1 MKKENQLSEKLA
13 GCEYLANLK
22 VKKIT
27 DSQIRDVSEMYNISE
42 KKLKSAW
49 NNFVETGGKNV
60 DLRVSSGKGTIKMK
74 STVKPNTVK
83 RIVTAEEAGSII
95 LDYMTGALNSREIS
109 NKYNISLFQFY
120 GWIKELNTSG
130 KILGKKVLDPL
141 KYAKLEVKD
150 VIWLYKK
157 PNTKR
162 KTITALTYAEKQ
174 AYKRVATV
182 LLNYLPRIKNTEV
195 A

>member
-27 DSQIRDVSEMYNISE
+27 DNQIKDASEMYNISE

-49 NNFVETGGKNV
+49 NNFVETGGKSV
-60 DLRVSSGKGTIKMK
+60 DLRVSSGKGTIRMK
-74 STVKPNTVK
+74 STVRPNTVK
-83 RIVTAEEAGSII
+83 RIVSVEEAGSII
-95 LDYMTGALNSREIS
+95 LDYMTGPLNSREIS

-130 KILGKKVLDPL
+130 RILGKKVLDPL

-162 KTITALTYAEKQ
+162 KTITTLTYAEKQ